1 MYNRFLLHHVVPLT
15 ANNSGKYHHSK
26 TQPSRRLH
34 FQHKRYSS
42 LARTRISNDKT
53 INESA
58 LTSVILCLQKNYF
71 NYEYSI
77 VSYINSEH
85 QIFINSQIVKYI
97 ANLALI

>member
-1 MYNRFLLHHVVPLT
+1 MYNRFPLHHVVQLT
-15 ANNSGKYHHSK
+15 ADNGGRYHHSK
-26 TQPSRRLH
+26 TPANRHLH

-42 LARTRISNDKT
+42 LIRTRISSDKT

-58 LTSVILCLQKNYF
+58 STSTILCLQKNYF

-77 VSYINSEH
+77 VPYRNSEH

-97 ANLALI
+97 VNLALI